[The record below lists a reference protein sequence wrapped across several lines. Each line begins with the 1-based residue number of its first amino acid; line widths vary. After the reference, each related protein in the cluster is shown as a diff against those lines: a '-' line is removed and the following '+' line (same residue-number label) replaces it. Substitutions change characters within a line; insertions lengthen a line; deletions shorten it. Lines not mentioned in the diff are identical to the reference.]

1 MKIEIKHNIG
11 KAKYLISYSNGTKK
25 HKDGSEF
32 FDIAI
37 FSNKKKVDKFITQ
50 LKRGVNMNNTISQE
64 IVREVKGKTNVS
76 LKDIKIIRH
85 KLALNRY
92 KIRQGKL
99 RV

>member
-1 MKIEIKHNIG
+1 MK
-11 KAKYLISYSNGTKK
+11 
-25 HKDGSEF
+25 
-32 FDIAI
+32 
-37 FSNKKKVDKFITQ
+37 
-50 LKRGVNMNNTISQE
+50 NTISQE
-64 IVREVKGKTNVS
+64 IVREVKGKENVS